1 MSENKDSAKDVAR
14 ILRMLAEG
22 IERKPELLKDLGLG
36 KVAIVAERRKTP
48 QRPIDVDVF
57 GIFSQGGEKALRDTL
72 NSLEVNSLR
81 RIVRHHGLDPA
92 KLAEKWKNKERLIN
106 LIIDRVSARSDK
118 GKAFKD
124 YTASK
129 PV

>member
-1 MSENKDSAKDVAR
+1 MSESKDSAKDVAR

-36 KVAIVAERRKTP
+36 KVAIVAEREKTA

-57 GIFSQGGEKALRDTL
+57 EIFSQGGERALRDRL
-72 NSLEVNSLR
+72 NSLELNALR
-81 RIVRHHGLDPA
+81 RIVRHHGFDPS
-92 KLAEKWKNKERLIN
+92 KLAEKWKNKERLID
-106 LIIDRVSARSDK
+106 LIIDRVSARSEK

-124 YTASK
+124 YTFSK
-129 PV
+129 PI